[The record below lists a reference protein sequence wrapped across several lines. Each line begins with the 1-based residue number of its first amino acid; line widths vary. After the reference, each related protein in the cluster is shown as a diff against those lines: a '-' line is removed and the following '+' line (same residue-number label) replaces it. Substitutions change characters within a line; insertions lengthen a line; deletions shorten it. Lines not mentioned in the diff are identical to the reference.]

1 MKKFLERYG
10 RIFAALAM
18 ILTTIN
24 VNERIVNCL
33 CWSFIVVAVGVCIG
47 KMNYREKRKGKYYE

>member
-33 CWSFIVVAVGVCIG
+33 C
-47 KMNYREKRKGKYYE
+47 